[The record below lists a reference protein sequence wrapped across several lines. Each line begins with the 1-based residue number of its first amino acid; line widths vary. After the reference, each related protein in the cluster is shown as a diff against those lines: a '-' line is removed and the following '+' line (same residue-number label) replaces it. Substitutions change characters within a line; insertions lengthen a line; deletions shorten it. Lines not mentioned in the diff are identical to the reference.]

1 MDAQEKK
8 FTEQDMSNFMS
19 MLMMQQDVNWRM
31 EMQTKIN
38 ALENKV
44 QQLSTLVEANNDHQS
59 RRTGVEMVSIKEAS
73 QRSGISYDF
82 IRKMCINKQIS
93 YVRAGSKYL
102 VNWRL
107 FQEFYMFCVYFSLE
121 QKQ

>member
-107 FQEFYMFCVYFSLE
+107 FQEYLN
-121 QKQ
+121 KGAAINDDLK

>member
-44 QQLSTLVEANNDHQS
+44 QQLSTLVEANNNHQS

-107 FQEFYMFCVYFSLE
+107 FQEYLNQGASVDDN
-121 QKQ
+121 

>member
-93 YVRAGSKYL
+93 YVRAGSKCL

-107 FQEFYMFCVYFSLE
+107 FQEYLN
-121 QKQ
+121 KGAAINDDLK

>member
-107 FQEFYMFCVYFSLE
+107 FQEYLNKGAAVDDNL
-121 QKQ
+121 K

>member
-19 MLMMQQDVNWRM
+19 MLMIQQDVNWRM

-44 QQLSTLVEANNDHQS
+44 RQLSTWVEANNDHQS

-107 FQEFYMFCVYFSLE
+107 FQEYLN
-121 QKQ
+121 KGAAINDDLK

>member
-102 VNWRL
+102 VHWRL
-107 FQEFYMFCVYFSLE
+107 FQEYLN
-121 QKQ
+121 KGAAINDDLK

>member
-73 QRSGISYDF
+73 QRSGISYDS

-107 FQEFYMFCVYFSLE
+107 FQEYLN
-121 QKQ
+121 KGAAINDDLK

>member
-82 IRKMCINKQIS
+82 ILKMCINKQIS

-107 FQEFYMFCVYFSLE
+107 FQEYLN
-121 QKQ
+121 KGAAINDDLK